1 MNAADFPP
9 IPMAEALERL
19 AGMPAWLDARL
30 AGRDDAELRR
40 RTEAGGDFSLV
51 EHACHLRDLE
61 REGYLVRVQRIL
73 AEATPRLEDFPGGV
87 IARERDYRSQDAR
100 AAAQAFREARGLL
113 VVQLGALERSQLC
126 RTAIFDGR
134 EIMLGDLVAMVV
146 GHDGEHR
153 REIEALCASL
163 SR

>member
-19 AGMPAWLDARL
+19 AGMPAWLEAQL
-30 AGRDDAELRR
+30 AGRDDATLRR
-40 RTEAGGDFSLV
+40 RTGAGGDFSLV

-61 REGYLVRVQRIL
+61 REGYLVRVRRIL
-73 AEATPRLEDFPGGV
+73 AEVTPEL
-87 IARERDYRSQDAR
+87 
-100 AAAQAFREARGLL
+100 
-113 VVQLGALERSQLC
+113 
-126 RTAIFDGR
+126 
-134 EIMLGDLVAMVV
+134 MVV

-163 SR
+163 EP